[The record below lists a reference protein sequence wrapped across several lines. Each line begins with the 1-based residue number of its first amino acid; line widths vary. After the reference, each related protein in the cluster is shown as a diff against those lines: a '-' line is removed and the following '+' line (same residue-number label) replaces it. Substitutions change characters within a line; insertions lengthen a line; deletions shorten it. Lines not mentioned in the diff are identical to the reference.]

1 MTRARGFARASVALV
16 SLVLTASASAQDV
29 PLRSVDAMEQTF
41 ARWVKQHKVRRATL
55 AIARGDRLVLAKG
68 YGGLTGGS
76 RVLLASLS
84 KAVTATCTTTLI
96 EQGTLRFDTPLAEF
110 VDRWATR
117 YRKPA
122 DARLGTVTIAQLL
135 THRAGFS
142 RVSGD
147 PVTGSNLVDQLGRRA
162 VTQVTMYDLV
172 PGMLRHTLTD
182 EPGSTYT
189 YTNAP
194 HLLLALVIEAVTG
207 QSYETYCAEAVLRPH
222 GIAGAKFHAK
232 WAVLGAFGGW
242 NLSGPEYLAFYR
254 AFLPTGTFLNADTR
268 RWLVEGTG
276 KELSVGGPVFYSLL
290 FVRPVAG
297 GHNFFHMGT
306 WGYRQ
311 SPSGPSGGINDSM
324 GTMAASLASGAS
336 WFAYFEPR
344 PSDEARDAL
353 DHAFASFA
361 TIQR

>member
-1 MTRARGFARASVALV
+1 MIRALGVALA
-16 SLVLTASASAQDV
+16 LLLPAPAWAQA
-29 PLRSVDAMEQTF
+29 DAMEQAF
-41 ARWVKQHKVRRATL
+41 ARWVKQHNVRRATL

-68 YGGLTGGS
+68 YGGLTGDS

-84 KAVTATCTTTLI
+84 KAITATCTTTLI
-96 EQGTLRFDTPLAEF
+96 EQGKLRFDTPLAEF
-110 VDRWATR
+110 VDRWGTR

-142 RVSGD
+142 RVAGD
-147 PVTGSNLVDQLGRRA
+147 PVTGPNLVDQLARRA

-172 PGMLRHTLTD
+172 PGMLRRKLTD
-182 EPGSTYT
+182 EAGSTYT

-194 HLLLALVIEAVTG
+194 HLLLALVIETVTG
-207 QSYETYCAEAVLRPH
+207 EPYARYCADTVLQPL
-222 GIAGAKFHAK
+222 GIRGAALHPK
-232 WAVLGAFGGW
+232 WGLLGSFGGW
-242 NLSGPEYLAFYR
+242 NLSGPEYLAFYH
-254 AFLPTGTFLNADTR
+254 AFLPSGTFLHADTR

-276 KELSVGGPVFYSLL
+276 KELSAGGPVFYSLL
-290 FVRPVAG
+290 FVCPVNG

-311 SPSGPSGGINDSM
+311 SPSGPSGGINDSV
-324 GTMAASLASGAS
+324 GTMAASLAAGTS

-344 PSDEARDAL
+344 PSDDARYAL
-353 DHAFASFA
+353 DRELVRAAEASFA